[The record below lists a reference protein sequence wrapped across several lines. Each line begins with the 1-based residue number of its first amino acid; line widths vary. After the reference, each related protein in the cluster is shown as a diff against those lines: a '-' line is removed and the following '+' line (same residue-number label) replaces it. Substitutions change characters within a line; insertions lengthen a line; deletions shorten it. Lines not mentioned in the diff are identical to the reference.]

1 MIRPAAPSA
10 RLAGGG
16 ILPSR
21 SPNPTIVASIN
32 PHLRTPLGLFHQPV
46 HAHVRV
52 GKHSA
57 ESGRKVYYGTL
68 PDLIDSLEEAQAAR
82 RLTQPLTHP
91 PLPVVDEL
99 GYLLVTRSGAI
110 FFFQLINRRYERAS
124 TVLTSNKGFEEW
136 GRILGDEVMAAPRSS
151 TGCSTVATSSTD
163 SENPENPEVDPGP
176 PA

>member
-21 SPNPTIVASIN
+21 SANPTIVASIN

-57 ESGRKVYYGTL
+57 SAIAEAYARGRREIRATVGL
-68 PDLIDSLEEAQAAR
+68 PE
-82 RLTQPLTHP
+82 
-91 PLPVVDEL
+91 
-99 GYLLVTRSGAI
+99 
-110 FFFQLINRRYERAS
+110 
-124 TVLTSNKGFEEW
+124 
-136 GRILGDEVMAAPRSS
+136 GRQ
-151 TGCSTVATSSTD
+151 
-163 SENPENPEVDPGP
+163 N
-176 PA
+176 